1 MFNVLN
7 YFPTML
13 LRIENVKSGRR
24 KGFDEKKL
32 CNIRKHKGYKCFF
45 EDNKDFREHI
55 KLGKLRIYKNP
66 FYNIK
71 L

>member
-1 MFNVLN
+1 MLN
-7 YFPTML
+7 L
-13 LRIENVKSGRR
+13 VE
-24 KGFDEKKL
+24 EKDLMKT

-66 FYNIK
+66 FIIIK
-71 L
+71 LMLAYLKGYQ